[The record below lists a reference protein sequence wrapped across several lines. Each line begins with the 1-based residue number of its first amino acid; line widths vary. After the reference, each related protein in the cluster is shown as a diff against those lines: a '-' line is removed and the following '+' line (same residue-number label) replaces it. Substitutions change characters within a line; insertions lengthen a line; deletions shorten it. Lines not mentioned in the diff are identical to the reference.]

1 MDFGRASLYIL
12 FVFPLLILIL
22 SIVQISKKKKIL
34 LLMFK
39 DEHKIRK
46 YMRIVKKDFFI
57 NILFISGVSFLV
69 LSLMLPRW
77 GVESVDRSQ
86 NRTNIVFVLDN
97 SYSMLAE
104 DIYPNRLEK
113 AKEIILSIASK
124 FYKKDFLSLFIF
136 AGDSEILVPPTSDFQ
151 SFNTYLMDVN
161 PEINSIQGSY
171 LGRALESLSSLACNS
186 LKNSIFI
193 IVSDGESFDDP
204 PREMAQKI
212 IECGNALFFIGIG
225 STEGAPI
232 PIRNDNFKIIGWKK
246 DSNGQTV
253 ITKLNTPL
261 IINMIKRSENYVIIN
276 TPQIKDKEVSKK
288 VIKVIKTFKSKKI
301 FVKKADKSLYPL
313 FLAFILLIFY
323 GVFWYGKKK

>member
-1 MDFGRASLYIL
+1 MDFGRAYLYVL
-12 FVFPLLILIL
+12 FAFPLLVLIL
-22 SIVQISKKKKIL
+22 SMIQISKKKKIL
-34 LLMFK
+34 LLIFK
-39 DEHKIRK
+39 NEYKIRK
-46 YMRIVKKDFFI
+46 YSGKIKKDFFV

-77 GVESVDRSQ
+77 GVESVSRSE
-86 NRTNIVFVLDN
+86 NRSNIVFVLDN

-151 SFNTYLMDVN
+151 SFNTFLMDVN
-161 PEINSIQGSY
+161 PEINSIQGSF
-171 LGRALESLSSLACNS
+171 LGRAIKRLSSLSCNS

-193 IVSDGESFDDP
+193 FVSDGESFDDP
-204 PREMAQKI
+204 TREMAQKI
-212 IECGNALFFIGIG
+212 RECGNVIFFIGVG

-232 PIRNDNFKIIGWKK
+232 PVRNDNFEITGWKK
-246 DSNGQTV
+246 DSSGQTV

-261 IINMIKRSENYVIIN
+261 IINLITKNENYAIIN
-276 TPQIKDKEVSKK
+276 TPQVKDKEVCKK
-288 VIKVIKTFKSKKI
+288 VTNVIKNFKNKKVFI
-301 FVKKADKSLYPL
+301 KKADRSSYPI
-313 FLAFILLIFY
+313 FLALMLLIFY
-323 GVFWYGKKK
+323 GVFWYGKEN